1 MSEAGRVYLEGVAG
15 DGSIARRNRDDW
27 DRWSIV
33 PRVLRQVGPADA
45 RSEVLGILSSAPVWV
60 APVAAQGLGHPEAE
74 VAVARAA
81 RAAGLPIVLSQ
92 AASRDAEDVAAAAG
106 VYLQQIYLPE
116 HRPAIE
122 PFLDRVVAAG
132 AAGVVLTVDQ
142 PASPHVHP
150 FRLAAAAARPLV
162 SPRRPPL
169 PEGTPPAGALHV
181 ADIAWLAARTGLP
194 VLVKGVLHPD
204 DARAAVEAGA
214 AGVVVSNHGGRQI
227 GGSITSA
234 RALPAVAAAVAARAA
249 VLTDS
254 GIDDADDVFRAVA
267 LGADAVLIGRPVVRA
282 LWDGGEDA
290 AAALLAE
297 LRDEFAHSLQLAG
310 YEDVAALRRAGRGAL
325 RALDGPEQKEER

>member
-15 DGSIARRNRDDW
+15 DGSIAHRNRDDW
-27 DRWSIV
+27 GRWSIV
-33 PRVLRQVGPADA
+33 PRVLRPVGPADA
-45 RSEVLGILSSAPVWV
+45 RAETIGIPSSAPVWV

-122 PFLDRVVAAG
+122 PFLGRVVAAG
-132 AAGVVLTVDQ
+132 AAGIVLTVDQ

-169 PEGTPPAGALHV
+169 PEGTPPAGATSI
-181 ADIAWLAARTGLP
+181 ADIAWLAERTGLP
-194 VLVKGVLHPD
+194 VL
-204 DARAAVEAGA
+204 
-214 AGVVVSNHGGRQI
+214 
-227 GGSITSA
+227 
-234 RALPAVAAAVAARAA
+234 
-249 VLTDS
+249 
-254 GIDDADDVFRAVA
+254 
-267 LGADAVLIGRPVVRA
+267 
-282 LWDGGEDA
+282 
-290 AAALLAE
+290 
-297 LRDEFAHSLQLAG
+297 
-310 YEDVAALRRAGRGAL
+310 
-325 RALDGPEQKEER
+325 